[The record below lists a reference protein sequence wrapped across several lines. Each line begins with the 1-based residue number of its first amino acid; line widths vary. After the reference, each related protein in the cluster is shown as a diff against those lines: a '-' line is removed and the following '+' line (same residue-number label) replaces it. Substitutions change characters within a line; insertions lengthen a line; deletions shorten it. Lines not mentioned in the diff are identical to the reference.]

1 MKRLLLFL
9 KNALRRIMVQ
19 NNAAE
24 EINYLCSGIDRNWID
39 IDPESISF
47 DVSKSVTN
55 NKSFN

>member
-1 MKRLLLFL
+1 
-9 KNALRRIMVQ
+9 MVQ

-24 EINYLCSGIDRNWID
+24 EINYLGRIDRKWID